1 MKRFSIWIGVL
12 IIGGIGFLFFQHDG
26 SAKER
31 ISTPFSAVER
41 SNLEKTLPERI
52 TLPELSIQAK
62 SVILLDANTGH
73 VLYEKNK
80 DQALPPASMSKIMTE
95 LLVLEA
101 IESQEIS
108 WDQAVTPSEYVQMI
122 ANSPGLAA
130 VSLQQG
136 QTYTVRE
143 LFEAMAIHSANDA
156 AIALAETVAGS
167 EGAFVKL
174 MNERAGQLGLDQSQF
189 VNSSGLN
196 NRDLGKY
203 RSTGGTNED
212 NQMSAQDLARLAQRL
227 LIKYPE
233 ILETAEKPILM
244 FGENTYGNTNL
255 MLPGVGSSL
264 EYGGVDGLKTGFTD
278 EAGYCFIGTVERD
291 GTRLISVVM
300 GTDSL
305 NARFAETIKLY
316 DAAFSLI
323 STR

>member
-1 MKRFSIWIGVL
+1 MKRFMIWIGVV
-12 IIGGIGFLFFQHDG
+12 IIGGMGFLFFQQDG

-31 ISTPFSAVER
+31 ISTPFSIVER
-41 SNLEKTLPERI
+41 SDLEKRLPERI
-52 TLPELSIQAK
+52 TLPELTIQAK
-62 SVILLDANTGH
+62 SVILLDADTGH

-80 DQALPPASMSKIMTE
+80 DLALPPASMSKIMTE

-101 IESQEIS
+101 IESQAIS
-108 WDQAVTPSEYVQMI
+108 WDQAVTPSEYVRMI
-122 ANSPGLAA
+122 SESPGLAS

-156 AIALAETVAGS
+156 AIALAETVAGD

-174 MNERAGQLGLDQSQF
+174 MNERAGQLGLEQSHF

-203 RSTGGTNED
+203 RSTGGVNED

-233 ILETAEKPILM
+233 ILETAEKPTLN
-244 FGENTYGNTNL
+244 FSTDTYGNTNL

-264 EYGGVDGLKTGFTD
+264 EYAGVDGLKTGFTD

-300 GTDSL
+300 GTDSIT
-305 NARFAETIKLY
+305 ARFTETIKLY
-316 DAAFSLI
+316 DAAFSLMG
-323 STR
+323 T

>member
-1 MKRFSIWIGVL
+1 MKRFMIMIGVL
-12 IIGGIGFLFFQHDG
+12 IIGGTGFFFFQQNS
-26 SAKER
+26 SAEGR
-31 ISTPFSAVER
+31 ISTPFSIVER
-41 SNLEKTLPERI
+41 SDLSKTLPEGI
-52 TLPELSIQAK
+52 TLPELAIQAK
-62 SVILLDANTGH
+62 AAMLLDVDTGH

-80 DQALPPASMSKIMTE
+80 DLALPPASMSKIMTE

-101 IESQEIS
+101 IERQEIS
-108 WDQAVTPSEYVQMI
+108 WDQFVTPSEYVWMI
-122 ANSPGLAA
+122 STSPGLAS

-136 QTYTVRE
+136 QTYSVRE
-143 LFEAMAIHSANDA
+143 LFDAMAIHSANDA

-174 MNERAGQLGLDQSQF
+174 MNERAEQLGLEQSHF

-203 RSTGGTNED
+203 RSTGEANED

-227 LIKYPE
+227 LINYPE
-233 ILETAEKPILM
+233 ILQTAEKPTLT
-244 FGENTYGNTNL
+244 FGSDSYGNTNL
-255 MLPGVGSSL
+255 MLPGGGSSL
-264 EYGGVDGLKTGFTD
+264 EYAGVDGLKTGFTD

-305 NARFAETIKLY
+305 NARFIETTKLY
-316 DAAFSLI
+316 DAAFSKMQ
-323 STR
+323 